1 MSKTLMA
8 QKKGGN
14 NMLKEM
20 NNQELMAVEGGST
33 FLGFTLD
40 LLGAI
45 EDIFFSGLRIGQWI
59 GAEAWKN
66 ENR

>member
-1 MSKTLMA
+1 
-8 QKKGGN
+8 
-14 NMLKEM
+14 MLKEM